1 MYGLDSDN
9 GRWICNH
16 CDQYF
21 PEECKCKKLPKTHDG
36 KCWVRH
42 AECAIAKV
50 NGLQA
55 EVERLQI
62 ALRRQDTPPEG
73 CACPDFCT
81 YHARSRFERLQKALE
96 VIGSHGKDY
105 GGEWCQNEAEAALRG
120 EEQAD
125 V

>member
-1 MYGLDSDN
+1 MYDLDSDN

-55 EVERLQI
+55 RADRMET
-62 ALRRQDTPPEG
+62 AL
-73 CACPDFCT
+73 
-81 YHARSRFERLQKALE
+81 K

-120 EEQAD
+120 EE